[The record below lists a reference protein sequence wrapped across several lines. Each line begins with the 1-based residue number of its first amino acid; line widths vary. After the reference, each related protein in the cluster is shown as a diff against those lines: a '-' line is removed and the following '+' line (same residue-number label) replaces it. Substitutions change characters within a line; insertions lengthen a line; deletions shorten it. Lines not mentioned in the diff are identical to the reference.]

1 MDAAEV
7 DPANVAALVE
17 AKNGTCLVECDVL
30 GEADDI
36 PVERAAD
43 IVKLRARSAHCVVKS
58 KGVSAHTSEKMNVL
72 AGSKPM
78 AMMSLA
84 LLLQYP

>member
-1 MDAAEV
+1 LDTPEVDAA
-7 DPANVAALVE
+7 NVGALVE
-17 AKNGTCLVECDVL
+17 AEDGAGLVECDVL
-30 GEADDI
+30 GQADDI
-36 PVERAAD
+36 PVEGAAN
-43 IVKLRARSAHCVVKS
+43 VVELRKSAPELRKS
-58 KGVSAHTSEKMNVL
+58 MLLALTSEKMNVF